1 MVLSSSDVIVTLY
14 GLVANKEM
22 KDFFFIYRVNHD
34 LPGIYCFLSKDG
46 LSYYIGSSL
55 NMRTRYNRHLYN
67 LKQHSNKRYSEANP
81 NFYNHMN
88 KYGLDSLSFG
98 CLLII
103 KNYLGMFTGFN
114 LSFFPQVFL

>member
-22 KDFFFIYRVNHD
+22 KDFFHIPENFN
-34 LPGIYCFLSKDG
+34 LAGIYCFLSKDG

-81 NFYNHMN
+81 KFYSHMN
-88 KYGLDSLSFG
+88 KYDLYSLSFG

-103 KNYLGMFTGFN
+103 KNYLCLPDLT
-114 LSFFPQVFL
+114 FLKKKRCF